1 MFSSK
6 KFLVLALKFGIL
18 IQFWMLLHMEWCRD
32 PILSFCM
39 LFQHCFVE
47 EIITSPW
54 IICWHPFQRWIDCQC
69 EDVFLDISFD
79 SINLHVCSYANP
91 HCLDYCNL
99 EVSFEIRKCES
110 PNFSYSKPPWISKWA
125 LGSACPAPRRSQLR
139 FRWELGCICG
149 WMWECFHHISVT
161 LFNPWTYS
169 VFLFIWNFH
178 SLSSLIILWM
188 KTCVS
193 FIKWVPE
200 YIFKIFI
207 ACMSVTN
214 VCMCLPECVCG
225 VQRSTLRS
233 QFFFSVIV

>member
-1 MFSSK
+1 MN
-6 KFLVLALKFGIL
+6 
-18 IQFWMLLHMEWCRD
+18 W
-32 PILSFCM
+32 LSVWRCLSGF
-39 LFQHCFVE
+39 
-47 EIITSPW
+47 
-54 IICWHPFQRWIDCQC
+54 
-69 EDVFLDISFD
+69 SFD

-110 PNFSYSKPPWISKWA
+110 PNFSYSKPLWISKWA

-161 LFNPWTYS
+161 LSNPWTYS

-178 SLSSLIILWM
+178 SLNSLIILWM

-214 VCMCLPECVCG
+214 VCVCVCLPECVCG
-225 VQRSTLRS
+225 VQRSNLRS
-233 QFFFSVIV
+233 QFFFFCHCVGFWDWTQITWLVWQAPLSSQSSYPPWISENCILTLM

>member
-1 MFSSK
+1 MN
-6 KFLVLALKFGIL
+6 
-18 IQFWMLLHMEWCRD
+18 W
-32 PILSFCM
+32 LSVWRCLPGF
-39 LFQHCFVE
+39 
-47 EIITSPW
+47 
-54 IICWHPFQRWIDCQC
+54 
-69 EDVFLDISFD
+69 SFD

-99 EVSFEIRKCES
+99 EVSFEIRKCEF

-125 LGSACPAPRRSQLR
+125 LGSVCPAPRRSQLR
-139 FRWELGCICG
+139 FHWEMGCICG

-161 LFNPWTYS
+161 LSNPWTYS

-178 SLSSLIILWM
+178 SLNSLIILWM

-214 VCMCLPECVCG
+214 VCVCLPECVCG
-225 VQRSTLRS
+225 VQRSNLQS
-233 QFFFSVIV
+233 QFFFLSLCRLLGLNSDHMVSVTSTFILSIILPTLNFWESYFDTNVNRTVYTVLCPVFS